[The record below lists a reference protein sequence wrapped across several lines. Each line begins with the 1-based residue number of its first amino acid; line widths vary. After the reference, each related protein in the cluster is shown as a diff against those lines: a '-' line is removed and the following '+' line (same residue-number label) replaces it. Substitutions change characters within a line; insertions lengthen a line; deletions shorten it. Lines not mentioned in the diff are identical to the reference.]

1 MASGLAGAP
10 GIPGRFGIL
19 IALLLGRT
27 LTRSRTTQPEEVALR
42 GRKSHAVE
50 AIDTDGSVIDEAFGW
65 RGLSFDADVDHRS
78 RS

>member
-1 MASGLAGAP
+1 M
-10 GIPGRFGIL
+10 
-19 IALLLGRT
+19 
-27 LTRSRTTQPEEVALR
+27 TQPEEVALR
-42 GRKSHAVE
+42 GAVE